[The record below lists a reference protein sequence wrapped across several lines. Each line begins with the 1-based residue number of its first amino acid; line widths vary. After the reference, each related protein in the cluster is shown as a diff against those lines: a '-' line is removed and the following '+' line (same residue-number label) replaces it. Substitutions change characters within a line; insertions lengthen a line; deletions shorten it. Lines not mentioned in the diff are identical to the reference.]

1 MLVEFGK
8 VLWRL
13 TGQPYF
19 TQALNWKG
27 WWEKNSKDFKPITEA
42 ELAKRTTDEEARR
55 LKEVSHATFFGIRI
69 KSHRVIFILD
79 VSGSMNEPTKGDYV
93 GKAGKT
99 RIEVAKEELIKCID
113 ALDPDSLFNIEI
125 FSSDVERWLENG
137 VAQFSKS
144 NKDEAKA
151 YVGKLGANG
160 GTNLYGAMK
169 DAFRDPDVDTIFV
182 LSDGEPSVGDETD
195 QAIIRS
201 RVKEWNLHRGI
212 VINTI
217 AVGGS
222 FQILQWLADDTGGM
236 AKKFQ

>member
-1 MLVEFGK
+1 M
-8 VLWRL
+8 
-13 TGQPYF
+13 
-19 TQALNWKG
+19 
-27 WWEKNSKDFKPITEA
+27 
-42 ELAKRTTDEEARR
+42 
-55 LKEVSHATFFGIRI
+55 
-69 KSHRVIFILD
+69 IFILD
-79 VSGSMNEPTKGDYV
+79 VSGSMSEPTKGDYV

-169 DAFRDPDVDTIFV
+169 DAFRTRT
-182 LSDGEPSVGDETD
+182 ST
-195 QAIIRS
+195 RS
-201 RVKEWNLHRGI
+201 SCSPTANPRWGTKPTRRSSARASRSG
-212 VINTI
+212 TCT
-217 AVGGS
+217 AAS
-222 FQILQWLADDTGGM
+222 
-236 AKKFQ
+236 